1 VGVLPIARTDHD
13 YETSSS
19 RYDRTVYQQRGER
32 VYLDYLQNLPG
43 KTLATAATAYSV
55 RSNKF
60 AGVSAPL
67 RWEELTGGLRPE
79 DFTITTL
86 DERIKRTGDLW
97 AVLRQTAGIDLN
109 ASGV

>member
-1 VGVLPIARTDHD
+1 
-13 YETSSS
+13 
-19 RYDRTVYQQRGER
+19 

-43 KTLATAATAYSV
+43 KTLATAYSV

-67 RWEELTGGLRPE
+67 RWEELTGGLRP